1 MSDSGLVIIIITA
14 YLLTTFQQ
22 FFLYTRRMYIGYNIL
37 IYFFNVYI
45 FKSVNIIIS
54 SSSIITYVSIITAI
68 IIIIIIIIIFN
79 VYIFKSVNIIIS
91 SSIIT
96 YVSIK
101 QKNCSIKLL
110 LLLFFS

>member
-68 IIIIIIIIIFN
+68 IIIIIIIIFN